1 MSSRDTAA
9 DLKRLVHIFR
19 LIVTKDSAAL
29 DVVNETIEKEPELLA
44 RELTFNCGQ
53 LEYFGDTGCACALD
67 HQNFRYISGDNVDG
81 EVLDRITRS
90 ILCGECVH
98 HDSLPEEDDE
108 SMIGPRPASVTL
120 AQAAAAVGYVPVLKK
135 LLRVM
140 GKQAPLSF
148 EIRPP
153 SSPLHLAL
161 LHRRRDC
168 VDTILGSSDVDL
180 ESYCSTFIY
189 QQQNRNRPNYI
200 DVDYMSTLE
209 LCVRMN
215 NFEALKHILQR
226 IPLQASWIIDAMKSD
241 CDKGYEIVSQYMNP
255 EILSNMSIYEADE
268 ILHQG
273 IKRGNT
279 KLVDMVVNNKSKRQ
293 FNRCPILL
301 TIVYNQPKILELLI
315 TSKVGNIDM
324 VIKGFTLLDISNSLD
339 HVDCS
344 SILMSHGIKPTT
356 RHTENPLDVMLEIG
370 EQLELGKD
378 TDTLIEKVGRKGDT
392 EDIPK
397 RAEELTFQSLRKF
410 RGLGIRGLLSL
421 CRDIDIKGPDRLTPL
436 GLAMRHNINPLFIVD
451 VLYFNPCLNQFE
463 PEGLKM
469 TLAQRHFQLFDRSEV
484 INISMLALAI
494 ERDLKNYSVRY
505 ALEAGGFRPYE
516 GSMAVLLLDCGYD
529 IRADELIHSSYP
541 KLLDN
546 EDEDGRDAEIRERI
560 KDRID
565 RELYLPKP
573 LKERCRDV
581 LRRHLSGHALHRY
594 IASVNMPQTIKD
606 FIVMK
611 SRFNVRAGRFKR
623 CIEAE

>member
-1 MSSRDTAA
+1 MMSSRDTAS
-9 DLKRLVHIFR
+9 DLKRLVKIFR

-53 LEYFGDTGCACALD
+53 LAYFGDTGCACALD
-67 HQNFRYISGDNVDG
+67 HQNFRYISGDNIDG
-81 EVLDRITRS
+81 DVLDRITRS

-98 HDSLPEEDDE
+98 HDSLPEEHDD
-108 SMIGPRPASVTL
+108 SMIGPRPTSVTL
-120 AQAAAAVGYVPVLKK
+120 AQAAAAVGYAPVLKN

-140 GKQAPLSF
+140 GKRAPLSF
-148 EIRPP
+148 EIRPS

-161 LHRRRDC
+161 LHRRHDC

-209 LCVRMN
+209 FCVRMN

-241 CDKGYEIVSQYMNP
+241 CDKAYEIVSQYINP
-255 EILSNMSIYEADE
+255 ETFGNMSISIADK

-273 IKRGNT
+273 IKRGDT
-279 KLVDMVVNNKSKRQ
+279 KLVDMVVNNKNKRK
-293 FNRCPILL
+293 FNRSPILL

-315 TSKVGNIDM
+315 TSKVGNIGM

-356 RHTENPLDVMLEIG
+356 RHTEHPLHVMLEIG
-370 EQLELGKD
+370 EQLELDKD
-378 TDTLIEKVGRKGDT
+378 TDTLIEKVGRKGDI

-410 RGLGIRGLLSL
+410 RSLGIRGLLSL

-436 GLAMRHNINPLFIVD
+436 ALAMRHNIDPLFILD

-463 PEGLKM
+463 PQGLKM
-469 TLAQRHFQLFDRSEV
+469 TSFLQLFDRSKV

-494 ERDLKNYSVRY
+494 ERDLNSYSLRY

-546 EDEDGRDAEIRERI
+546 EDEYEYDRDAEIRARI

-565 RELYLPKP
+565 RELYLPKR